1 MNLDHTENFVKFWK
15 SEFPNVLCPPLPK
28 SPSDLSLGAR
38 LVLENWDEGR
48 LHQNLFGNSGRG
60 QNLPADVLLRLNT
73 NSLEPQ
79 DAPSLRAANLE
90 HLAQKCEQL
99 GQQQQDQRL
108 VDSVTAGRKQY
119 LEEKKSFDAW
129 GKASFGERLAAAP
142 PTPQSVAAA
151 KKAWGISE
159 G

>member
-1 MNLDHTENFVKFWK
+1 MGTKF
-15 SEFPNVLCPPLPK
+15 LL
-28 SPSDLSLGAR
+28 
-38 LVLENWDEGR
+38 
-48 LHQNLFGNSGRG
+48 
-60 QNLPADVLLRLNT
+60 NLPADVLLRLNT